1 MQAEA
6 GQRPMSKQELD
17 ALLRHVVVQH
27 SLKLDRI
34 VAVEKNR
41 ENYDVAESKANDR
54 MVYWAYKLL
63 DARGYTAT
71 VRP

>member
-1 MQAEA
+1 
-6 GQRPMSKQELD
+6 MSKQELD
-17 ALLRHVVVQH
+17 ALLRHVVVH
-27 SLKLDRI
+27 HGLKLDRI
-34 VAVEKNR
+34 AAVEKSR
-41 ENYDVAESKANDR
+41 ENFDVAESKANDR